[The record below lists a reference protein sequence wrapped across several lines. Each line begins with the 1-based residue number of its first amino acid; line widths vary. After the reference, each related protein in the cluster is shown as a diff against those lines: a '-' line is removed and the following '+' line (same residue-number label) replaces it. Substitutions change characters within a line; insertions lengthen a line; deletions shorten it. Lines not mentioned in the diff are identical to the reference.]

1 MNEMVGFGFLTEAE
15 RDELN
20 ECQSFLWRI
29 RFALH
34 LVLNRYD
41 NRLLFDRQFSV
52 AQLLGYEGEG
62 NAPIERMMKDFYRM
76 TRRVGELNQMLLQ
89 LFDEAILALG
99 TNEKPRPLDENFQL
113 RGNLIDLRD
122 AETFMRDPVTI
133 LQMFYVM
140 AKIRKYRAF
149 IPPPCATYAM
159 RVVIWL
165 SRCAICPKPASCLW
179 RYYAIQDR

>member
-1 MNEMVGFGFLTEAE
+1 MKWSVSVFTEAE

-89 LFDEAILALG
+89 LFDEAILALE
-99 TNEKPRPLDENFQL
+99 TNENRAHSMITSSYAATLSIFAMQKP
-113 RGNLIDLRD
+113 
-122 AETFMRDPVTI
+122 
-133 LQMFYVM
+133 
-140 AKIRKYRAF
+140 
-149 IPPPCATYAM
+149 
-159 RVVIWL
+159 
-165 SRCAICPKPASCLW
+165 SCAILSLFCKCST
-179 RYYAIQDR
+179 